1 MSINTSEL
9 LGLDKKNDKMYAL
22 TRLVVNTI
30 DVVLLNVTFL
40 YVCQYRNKNQRLI
53 HIYMHVRYI

>member
-40 YVCQYRNKNQRLI
+40 YVCQYRNKN
-53 HIYMHVRYI
+53 

>member
-9 LGLDKKNDKMYAL
+9 LWLDKKNDKIYAL

-30 DVVLLNVTFL
+30 DVVLLYVTFL
-40 YVCQYRNKNQRLI
+40 YVCQYRNKN
-53 HIYMHVRYI
+53 

>member
-9 LGLDKKNDKMYAL
+9 LWLDKKNDKMYAL

-30 DVVLLNVTFL
+30 DVVLLNVTFP
-40 YVCQYRNKNQRLI
+40 YVCQYRNKN
-53 HIYMHVRYI
+53 